1 MWIRLRQIC
10 VACTDLNEVS
20 RDLAGVLGLEACF
33 TDPGVAQF
41 GLKNTLWPIGTQFLE
56 CVTPMSSDLETTA
69 AGRYISRHGG
79 DTGYMVICEVD
90 DVAARRNTVDE
101 LGIRV
106 AFELNYPD
114 EGHVGVQ
121 LHPADTGGSF
131 LEMDQ
136 MTMKGGGEVGGP
148 WWPAGKNWRPFVRT
162 DRVSAI
168 TAATISSPDPSS
180 LATRW
185 AEISQTP
192 FDLDDHNQPILEFDN
207 ARIRFVQE
215 NDGRGERLSGIDV
228 RCGDIEAVLAA
239 ATTLGLQTRNTSV
252 TLAGLDVTC
261 VE

>member
-1 MWIRLRQIC
+1 MWIRLRQIA

-41 GLKNTLWPIGTQFLE
+41 GLKNSLWPIGTQFLE
-56 CVTPMSSDLETTA
+56 CVTPMSSDLGTTA
-69 AGRYISRHGG
+69 AGRYLSRRGG
-79 DTGYMVICEVD
+79 NTGYMVICEVD
-90 DVAARRNTVDE
+90 DVAARREIIDE
-101 LGIRV
+101 LGVRV

-114 EGHVGVQ
+114 EGHVGMQ

-136 MTMKGGGEVGGP
+136 MTMAGGGEVGGP
-148 WWPAGKNWRPFVRT
+148 WWPAGKNWKPYVRT
-162 DRVSAI
+162 ERVNAI
-168 TAATISSPDPSS
+168 TAATISSPDPST

-185 AEISQTP
+185 AEITQAA
-192 FDLDDHNQPILEFDN
+192 FDLDESNQPILNLDN

-215 NDGRGERLSGIDV
+215 TDGRGERLSGIDV
-228 RCGDIEAVLAA
+228 RYSDIDSIMSSAELLSVRTGD
-239 ATTLGLQTRNTSV
+239 TTV
-252 TLAGLDVTC
+252 TLAGLEITC

>member
-10 VACTDLNEVS
+10 VTCTDLNEVS

-90 DVAARRNTVDE
+90 DVAARRNIVDE

-114 EGHVGVQ
+114 EGHVGMQ

-131 LEMDQ
+131 LEMDRW
-136 MTMKGGGEVGGP
+136 TMVAGGKELEAICAHRSRERNYCCHNLFTRSFDPRNSMGRNHSDSV
-148 WWPAGKNWRPFVRT
+148 RP
-162 DRVSAI
+162 
-168 TAATISSPDPSS
+168 
-180 LATRW
+180 
-185 AEISQTP
+185 
-192 FDLDDHNQPILEFDN
+192 
-207 ARIRFVQE
+207 
-215 NDGRGERLSGIDV
+215 
-228 RCGDIEAVLAA
+228 
-239 ATTLGLQTRNTSV
+239 
-252 TLAGLDVTC
+252 
-261 VE
+261 

>member
-10 VACTDLNEVS
+10 VTCTDLNEVS

-90 DVAARRNTVDE
+90 DVAARRDIVDE

-114 EGHVGVQ
+114 EGHVGMQ

-136 MTMKGGGEVGGP
+136 MTMKGGGEVGGH
-148 WWPAGKNWRPFVRT
+148 GGRRERT
-162 DRVSAI
+162 GSHLCALI
-168 TAATISSPDPSS
+168 A
-180 LATRW
+180 
-185 AEISQTP
+185 
-192 FDLDDHNQPILEFDN
+192 
-207 ARIRFVQE
+207 
-215 NDGRGERLSGIDV
+215 
-228 RCGDIEAVLAA
+228 
-239 ATTLGLQTRNTSV
+239 
-252 TLAGLDVTC
+252 
-261 VE
+261 

>member
-10 VACTDLNEVS
+10 VTCTDLNEVS

-33 TDPGVAQF
+33 TDPGVAEF

-79 DTGYMVICEVD
+79 NTGYMVICEVD
-90 DVAARRNTVDE
+90 DVAARRDIVDE

-114 EGHVGVQ
+114 EGHVGMQ

-148 WWPAGKNWRPFVRT
+148 WWPAGKNWKPFVRT

-168 TAATISSPDPSS
+168 TAATISSPDPST

-185 AEISQTP
+185 AEITQTP

-207 ARIRFVQE
+207 ARIRFVEE

-239 ATTLGLQTRNTSV
+239 ATTLGLQTRDTTV

-261 VE
+261 VG

>member
-1 MWIRLRQIC
+1 
-10 VACTDLNEVS
+10 
-20 RDLAGVLGLEACF
+20 
-33 TDPGVAQF
+33 
-41 GLKNTLWPIGTQFLE
+41 
-56 CVTPMSSDLETTA
+56 MSSDLETT
-69 AGRYISRHGG
+69 SRSLYLPTWWGYRLHG
-79 DTGYMVICEVD
+79 DLEVD
-90 DVAARRNTVDE
+90 DVAARRNIVDE

-114 EGHVGVQ
+114 EGHVGMQ

-162 DRVSAI
+162 DRVSEI
-168 TAATISSPDPSS
+168 TAATISSPDPST

-228 RCGDIEAVLAA
+228 RCGDIEVVLAA
-239 ATTLGLQTRNTSV
+239 ATTLAADTQHLCHTRRARRDVRRVIEYSSLTTQMILRYQQSSDGCNETEQNAVRNHSSTSI
-252 TLAGLDVTC
+252 LMNPGHHCCD
-261 VE
+261 